1 MRAVLLSR
9 SIRHIGA
16 NHASHRQ
23 NKTVKLPTRLNHF
36 ATLLVLCPLLAVADP
51 EAELREAVSALSQ
64 TSYTWETTTR
74 QRFTGDTT
82 EPRIN
87 PNAPIE
93 VRGRI
98 DPAGYTEMTFM
109 PSRDLPVPVTTLAR
123 DADVLAHTPVGWMRR
138 SEMRQTAAADREV
151 SFEGKTVRL
160 SRFFTVALK
169 ATAQRTLTENLIDLI
184 TDLKIGPQRKR
195 PDHCRTARPD
205 GRAALGGCPGQA
217 RAGDSRHGHFQVGR
231 ARPGG
236 DPCRDRHRFSEQPDE
251 ENQLVDATVDHADHG
266 HRLHPR
272 GASGRSSEGP
282 GSITCAEPRGFNSQ
296 AEIAHQRGCIPWA
309 ASTDRGA
316 SRS

>member
-184 TDLKIGPQRKR
+184 TDLKSVRSESGLII
-195 PDHCRTARPD
+195 AE
-205 GRAALGGCPGQA
+205 L
-217 RAGDSRHGHFQVGR
+217 
-231 ARPGG
+231 
-236 DPCRDRHRFSEQPDE
+236 RDRTVEQLWADAQAKRAPE
-251 ENQLVDATVDHADHG
+251 IQGTVIFKLVEQG
-266 HRLHPR
+266 L
-272 GASGRSSEGP
+272 
-282 GSITCAEPRGFNSQ
+282 
-296 AEIAHQRGCIPWA
+296 AEIHVVIAIGFPNSRTKKTSWSMQQWTTRITGIG
-309 ASTDRGA
+309 STRVEPPAEAVKVLDQ
-316 SRS
+316 